1 MYRLKPGPLQKAASE
16 RKKVI
21 SNLKIKEVKTLIN
34 ILGYIIE
41 NEDYEKNDTLARYV
55 PTFRKL
61 LDKQISL
68 ADRKQLLQK
77 AGHIYV
83 PILLDIIGDDMQE
96 FEPRYRKRNER
107 DCPLCKSKGL
117 KKLSNHL
124 KQVHGIKERCNLL
137 KQAKENNIAPE
148 K

>member
-1 MYRLKPGPLQKAASE
+1 MNRLRPGPLQKVVSE

-21 SNLKIKEVKTLIN
+21 SDLKVKEVKTIIN
-34 ILGYIIE
+34 ILGYVIE
-41 NEDYEKNDTLARYV
+41 NENYEKNDTLVRYV

-61 LDKQISL
+61 LDKQIPL
-68 ADRKQLLQK
+68 TQRKQLLLK
-77 AGHIYV
+77 AGHIYI

-96 FEPRYRKRNER
+96 FEPRYKKRSER

-124 KQVHGIKERCNLL
+124 KQVHGVKERRDLL
-137 KQAKENNIAPE
+137 KQAKENNISQE